1 MHWQDDL
8 LGPLDGC
15 FDPSSMDDS
24 SNGAS
29 QAESLGSLSTLEPL
43 FAIELLQ
50 PATDNILDPVLTVAD
65 DDMDLSSAAALAR
78 SLSLL
83 HRLGGRQDIC
93 MLDKE
98 KFAGEVVLEDY
109 PDGEKMEASF
119 LLRSLCAHDI
129 WIQFQ
134 LLWDR
139 QLHEPE
145 LWVGD
150 FDFKV
155 VGNGNVGWSSMFAEG
170 LSRSGALMDTASS
183 SFQPTKLLWQRVE
196 SRHLEASGSIPM
208 LVTSAFLK
216 GTMAKWVTLRV
227 ADNPPPMESW
237 DTSQIASAE
246 NGGTWG
252 WGEEAG
258 HLCGGVAGSWRSGV
272 LTLQSQ
278 PDERTQRQLLVCM
291 KQPERVL
298 KVSPSEVIF
307 PESELS
313 SVLTRDFS
321 IKNRTGHAVDYSI
334 KVSGPTLPTQSSCRP
349 NNKLQEGSTLVANT
363 SVVTWSAFTRT
374 TQANSPLESVVSV
387 SPMSGLLKPHE
398 SAIVR
403 ILCKPVRPGKQ
414 VYTLHIK
421 SSLCLS
427 DSEINITLEPCR
439 VHFLQLPDLQDGNL
453 DMGFCF
459 INAPGNEKIVPIKL
473 YNNSTGTLS
482 LSFRSNLTKQV
493 HMSLDP
499 NGWTRTDEMEL
510 APRASRTVF
519 LCLRPGGDSAAYR
532 NGQCREI
539 VGGMRV
545 TALSSEHA
553 RAIMGGSK
561 EGMTDQIML
570 KFRAMV
576 GQSLMKVSTSQINLG
591 RLKEIGGCLS
601 GHFVVSNPSA
611 QMPLSFSLSS
621 RHAMLSCTEG
631 YLVGKEVART
641 SNDTATV
648 SEIVVEFHLPVRDYG
663 LIEDTVIV
671 KNMSCP
677 GQNAAVIIQV
687 YVDGGLVEVQV
698 EPALSHFESAGMEFS
713 MGDMGHKIRRTQ
725 GCIPGMPPSLSGDSS
740 RDSTQVQEKET
751 AQSMQGAAAMG
762 AKQHNEGITNMSWNS
777 CRLLEDNPCLDLGTV
792 FTILGTA
799 DRSTAKKDSSPD
811 KELKEFPDLIISDLR
826 PYHASLLITNH
837 SAEAVTLQPVSSLPV
852 VVNVDVKYATE
863 VSHGISAHVQ
873 TGGQCGRSLMTNGSR
888 ASQSDCVD
896 LCCTILSQE
905 HTCGLEEAAHDRV
918 HNMWVACGHAFTLAK
933 GGTARLFVACRG
945 LNPLSASDSD
955 QLQKGRLCAFEGLLA
970 FCKTTV
976 RTYELGGLD
985 DSPNSGWLHANE
997 DWQGSQVVEIVS
1009 VRGSICLS
1017 FGEVVTKFINLGKV
1031 GDANGWDDVTFE
1043 FTIKNLSDA
1052 VLLYNFVDVPGVF
1065 TFASERLH
1073 GASTSQKLSNIVAPR
1088 SMVTIQALFH
1098 ASKLEQMKVA
1108 RTWSWK
1114 VQLVNCNNP
1123 LNLMELALEADMTV
1137 RNLCFGALTGSVL
1150 LLPPITV
1157 PAPLLPAPCT
1167 KNFIVSWGFSLCN

>member
-1 MHWQDDL
+1 
-8 LGPLDGC
+8 
-15 FDPSSMDDS
+15 
-24 SNGAS
+24 
-29 QAESLGSLSTLEPL
+29 
-43 FAIELLQ
+43 
-50 PATDNILDPVLTVAD
+50 VLTVAD

-119 LLRSLCAHDI
+119 LLRSLCPHDI

-139 QLHEPE
+139 QLHELE

-155 VGNGNVGWSSMFAEG
+155 VGDGTVGWSSMFAKG
-170 LSRSGALMDTASS
+170 LSRSGALMDTAST
-183 SFQPTKLLWQRVE
+183 SFQQTKLLWQRVE
-196 SRHLEASGSIPM
+196 SKHSEASGSIPM
-208 LVTSAFLK
+208 LVTSTFLK

-227 ADNPPPMESW
+227 ADNPPPTESW
-237 DTSQIASAE
+237 DTSQIVSAE

-252 WGEEAG
+252 WGEETG
-258 HLCGGVAGSWRSGV
+258 HLCGGVTGSRRSGV

-349 NNKLQEGSTLVANT
+349 NNKLEEGSTLVANT

-374 TQANSPLESVVSV
+374 TRANSPLESVVSI

-414 VYTLHIK
+414 MYTLHIK

-519 LCLRPGGDSAAYR
+519 LCLRPSGDSAAYR

-539 VGGMRV
+539 VGGMRI
-545 TALSSEHA
+545 TALSSGHA
-553 RAIMGGSK
+553 GAIMGGGK
-561 EGMTDQIML
+561 EGLTDQIML

-591 RLKEIGGCLS
+591 RLKKIGGCLS

-648 SEIVVEFHLPVRDYG
+648 SEIVVEFHLPVTDYG
-663 LIEDTVIV
+663 LIEDTVMV

-687 YVDGGLVEVQV
+687 YVDGGLVEAQV
-698 EPALSHFESAGMEFS
+698 EPALSHFELAGMEIS
-713 MGDMGHKIRRTQ
+713 MGDMGHKIRRIQ
-725 GCIPGMPPSLSGDSS
+725 GCIPGMPPSLSVDSS
-740 RDSTQVQEKET
+740 RDSTPVQEKET
-751 AQSMQGAAAMG
+751 TQSMQGASAMG
-762 AKQHNEGITNMSWNS
+762 AKQHDEGITNISWNS
-777 CRLLEDNPCLDLGTV
+777 CRLLEDNSCLDLGTV

-799 DRSTAKKDSSPD
+799 DKSTAKKDTSPD

-863 VSHGISAHVQ
+863 VSHGISVHVQ
-873 TGGQCGRSLMTNGSR
+873 TGGQCGRSLMANGSQ

-896 LCCTILSQE
+896 PCCTILSQE
-905 HTCGLEEAAHDRV
+905 HTCGLEEAAHDQV

-933 GGTARLFVACRG
+933 GGTARLFVACQG

-955 QLQKGRLCAFEGLLA
+955 QLQKGKLCAFEGLLA

-976 RTYELGGLD
+976 RTYELGGSD
-985 DSPNSGWLHANE
+985 DSPSSGCPHANE
-997 DWQGSQVVEIVS
+997 DWQGSQVVEVVS
-1009 VRGSICLS
+1009 VRGSMCFS
-1017 FGEVVTKFINLGKV
+1017 FGEIVTKFINLGKV

-1073 GASTSQKLSNIVAPR
+1073 GASTSQKLSNIVEPR
-1088 SMVTIQALFH
+1088 SLVTIQALFH

-1123 LNLMELALEADMTV
+1123 HNKMELALEADMTV

-1157 PAPLLPAPCT
+1157 PAPLLPPPCT

>member
-1 MHWQDDL
+1 
-8 LGPLDGC
+8 
-15 FDPSSMDDS
+15 
-24 SNGAS
+24 
-29 QAESLGSLSTLEPL
+29 
-43 FAIELLQ
+43 
-50 PATDNILDPVLTVAD
+50 VAD

-119 LLRSLCAHDI
+119 LLRSLCPHDI

-139 QLHEPE
+139 QLHELE

-155 VGNGNVGWSSMFAEG
+155 VGDGTVGWSSMFAKG
-170 LSRSGALMDTASS
+170 LSRSGALMDTAST
-183 SFQPTKLLWQRVE
+183 SFQQTKLLWQRVE
-196 SRHLEASGSIPM
+196 SKHSEASGSIPM
-208 LVTSAFLK
+208 LVTSTFLK

-227 ADNPPPMESW
+227 ADNPPPTESW

-252 WGEEAG
+252 WGEETG
-258 HLCGGVAGSWRSGV
+258 HLCGGVTGSRRSGV

-349 NNKLQEGSTLVANT
+349 NNKLEEGSTLVANT

-374 TQANSPLESVVSV
+374 TQANSPLESVVSI

-414 VYTLHIK
+414 MYTLHIK

-499 NGWTRTDEMEL
+499 SGWTRTDEMEL

-519 LCLRPGGDSAAYR
+519 LCLRPSGDSAAYR

-539 VGGMRV
+539 VGGMRI
-545 TALSSEHA
+545 TALSSGHA
-553 RAIMGGSK
+553 GAIMGGGK
-561 EGMTDQIML
+561 EGLTDQIML

-591 RLKEIGGCLS
+591 RLKKIGGCLS

-648 SEIVVEFHLPVRDYG
+648 SEIVVEFHLPVTDYG
-663 LIEDTVIV
+663 LIEDTVMV

-687 YVDGGLVEVQV
+687 YVDGGLVEAQV
-698 EPALSHFESAGMEFS
+698 EPALSHFELAGMEIS
-713 MGDMGHKIRRTQ
+713 MGDMGHKIRRIQ
-725 GCIPGMPPSLSGDSS
+725 GCIPGMPPSLSVDSS
-740 RDSTQVQEKET
+740 RDSTPVQEKET
-751 AQSMQGAAAMG
+751 TQSMQGASAMG
-762 AKQHNEGITNMSWNS
+762 AKQHDEGITNIRLNS
-777 CRLLEDNPCLDLGTV
+777 CRLLEDNSCLDLGTV

-799 DRSTAKKDSSPD
+799 DKSTAKKDTSPD

-873 TGGQCGRSLMTNGSR
+873 TGGQCGRSLMANGSQ

-896 LCCTILSQE
+896 PCCTILSQE
-905 HTCGLEEAAHDRV
+905 HTCGLEEAAHDQL

-933 GGTARLFVACRG
+933 GGTARLFVACQG

-976 RTYELGGLD
+976 RTYELGGSD
-985 DSPNSGWLHANE
+985 DSPSSGCPHANE
-997 DWQGSQVVEIVS
+997 DWQGSQVVEVVS
-1009 VRGSICLS
+1009 VRGSMCFS
-1017 FGEVVTKFINLGKV
+1017 FGEIVTKFINLGKV

-1073 GASTSQKLSNIVAPR
+1073 GASTSQKLSNIVEPR
-1088 SMVTIQALFH
+1088 SLVTIQALFH

-1123 LNLMELALEADMTV
+1123 HNKMELALEADMTV

-1157 PAPLLPAPCT
+1157 PAPLLPPPCT

>member
-1 MHWQDDL
+1 
-8 LGPLDGC
+8 
-15 FDPSSMDDS
+15 
-24 SNGAS
+24 
-29 QAESLGSLSTLEPL
+29 
-43 FAIELLQ
+43 
-50 PATDNILDPVLTVAD
+50 VLTVAD

-119 LLRSLCAHDI
+119 LLRSLCPHDI

-139 QLHEPE
+139 QLHELE

-155 VGNGNVGWSSMFAEG
+155 VGDGTVGWSSMFAKG
-170 LSRSGALMDTASS
+170 LSRSGALMDTAST
-183 SFQPTKLLWQRVE
+183 SFQQTKLLWQRVE
-196 SRHLEASGSIPM
+196 SKHSEASGSIPM
-208 LVTSAFLK
+208 LVTSTFLK

-227 ADNPPPMESW
+227 ADNPPPTESW
-237 DTSQIASAE
+237 DTSQIVSAE

-252 WGEEAG
+252 WGEETG
-258 HLCGGVAGSWRSGV
+258 HLCGGVTGSRRSGV

-349 NNKLQEGSTLVANT
+349 NNKLEEGSTLVANT

-374 TQANSPLESVVSV
+374 TRANSPLESVVSI

-414 VYTLHIK
+414 MYTLHIK

-519 LCLRPGGDSAAYR
+519 LCLRPSGDSAAYR

-539 VGGMRV
+539 VGGMRI
-545 TALSSEHA
+545 TALSSGHA
-553 RAIMGGSK
+553 GAIMGGGK
-561 EGMTDQIML
+561 EGLTDQIML

-591 RLKEIGGCLS
+591 RLKKIGGCLS

-648 SEIVVEFHLPVRDYG
+648 SEIVVEFHLPVTDYG
-663 LIEDTVIV
+663 LIEDTVMV

-687 YVDGGLVEVQV
+687 YVDGGLVEAQV
-698 EPALSHFESAGMEFS
+698 EPALSHFELAGMEIS
-713 MGDMGHKIRRTQ
+713 MGDMGHKIRRIQ
-725 GCIPGMPPSLSGDSS
+725 GCIPGMPPSLSVDSS
-740 RDSTQVQEKET
+740 RDSTPVQEKET
-751 AQSMQGAAAMG
+751 TQSMQGVSAMG
-762 AKQHNEGITNMSWNS
+762 AKQHDEGITNISWNS
-777 CRLLEDNPCLDLGTV
+777 CRLLEDNSCLDLGTV

-799 DRSTAKKDSSPD
+799 DKSTAKKDTSPD

-863 VSHGISAHVQ
+863 VSHGISVHVQ
-873 TGGQCGRSLMTNGSR
+873 TGGQCGRSLMANGSQ

-896 LCCTILSQE
+896 PCCTILSQE
-905 HTCGLEEAAHDRV
+905 HTCGLEEAAHDQV
-918 HNMWVACGHAFTLAK
+918 HNMWVACGHAFTLVK
-933 GGTARLFVACRG
+933 GGTARLFVACQG

-976 RTYELGGLD
+976 RTYELGGSD
-985 DSPNSGWLHANE
+985 DSPSSGCPHANE
-997 DWQGSQVVEIVS
+997 DWQGSQVVEVVS
-1009 VRGSICLS
+1009 VRGSMCFS
-1017 FGEVVTKFINLGKV
+1017 FGEIVTKFINLGKV

-1073 GASTSQKLSNIVAPR
+1073 GASTSQKLSNIVEPR
-1088 SMVTIQALFH
+1088 SLVTIQALFH

-1123 LNLMELALEADMTV
+1123 HNKMELALEADMTV

-1157 PAPLLPAPCT
+1157 PAPLLPPPCT

>member
-1 MHWQDDL
+1 
-8 LGPLDGC
+8 
-15 FDPSSMDDS
+15 
-24 SNGAS
+24 
-29 QAESLGSLSTLEPL
+29 
-43 FAIELLQ
+43 LLQ

-83 HRLGGRQDIC
+83 HRLGGQQDIC

-119 LLRSLCAHDI
+119 LLRSLCPHDI

-139 QLHEPE
+139 QLHELE

-155 VGNGNVGWSSMFAEG
+155 VGDGTVGWSSMFAKG
-170 LSRSGALMDTASS
+170 LSRSGALMDTAST
-183 SFQPTKLLWQRVE
+183 SFQQTKLLWQRVE
-196 SRHLEASGSIPM
+196 SKHSEASGSIPM
-208 LVTSAFLK
+208 LVTSTFLK

-227 ADNPPPMESW
+227 ADNPPPTESW

-252 WGEEAG
+252 WGEETG
-258 HLCGGVAGSWRSGV
+258 HLCGGVTGSRRSGV

-349 NNKLQEGSTLVANT
+349 NNKLEEGSTLVANT

-374 TQANSPLESVVSV
+374 TRANSPLESVVSI

-414 VYTLHIK
+414 MYTLHIK

-519 LCLRPGGDSAAYR
+519 LCLRPSGDSAAYR

-539 VGGMRV
+539 VGGMRI
-545 TALSSEHA
+545 TALSSGHA
-553 RAIMGGSK
+553 GAIMGGSK
-561 EGMTDQIML
+561 EGLTDQIML

-591 RLKEIGGCLS
+591 RLKKIGGCLS

-648 SEIVVEFHLPVRDYG
+648 SEIVVEFHLPVTDYG
-663 LIEDTVIV
+663 LIEDTVMV

-687 YVDGGLVEVQV
+687 YVDGGLVEAQV
-698 EPALSHFESAGMEFS
+698 EPALSHFELAGMEIS

-725 GCIPGMPPSLSGDSS
+725 GCIPGMPPSLSVDSS
-740 RDSTQVQEKET
+740 RDSTPVQEKET
-751 AQSMQGAAAMG
+751 TQSMQGAAAMG
-762 AKQHNEGITNMSWNS
+762 AKQHDEGITDISWNS
-777 CRLLEDNPCLDLGTV
+777 CRLLEDNSCLDLGTV

-799 DRSTAKKDSSPD
+799 DKSTAKKDTSPD

-873 TGGQCGRSLMTNGSR
+873 TGGQCGRSLMANGSQ

-896 LCCTILSQE
+896 PCCTILSQE
-905 HTCGLEEAAHDRV
+905 HTCGLEEAAHDQV

-933 GGTARLFVACRG
+933 GGTARLFVACQG

-976 RTYELGGLD
+976 RTYELGGSD
-985 DSPNSGWLHANE
+985 DSPSSGCPHANE
-997 DWQGSQVVEIVS
+997 DWQGSQVVEVVS
-1009 VRGSICLS
+1009 VRGSMCLS
-1017 FGEVVTKFINLGKV
+1017 FGEIVTKFINLGKV

-1073 GASTSQKLSNIVAPR
+1073 GASTSQKLSNIVEPR
-1088 SMVTIQALFH
+1088 SLVTIQALFH

-1123 LNLMELALEADMTV
+1123 HNKMELALEADMTV

-1157 PAPLLPAPCT
+1157 PAPLLPPPCT